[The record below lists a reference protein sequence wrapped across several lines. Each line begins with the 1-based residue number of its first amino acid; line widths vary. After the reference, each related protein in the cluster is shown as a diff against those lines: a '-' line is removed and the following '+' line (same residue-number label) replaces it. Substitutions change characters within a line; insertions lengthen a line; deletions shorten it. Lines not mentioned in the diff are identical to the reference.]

1 MVEIVAH
8 HSGQA
13 THQVETDIE
22 RDHFLT
28 AEEAQS
34 YGIIDAVIAGPE
46 ATDRS
51 LHLSRRR

>member
-1 MVEIVAH
+1 M
-8 HSGQA
+8 
-13 THQVETDIE
+13 
-22 RDHFLT
+22 T

-51 LHLSRRR
+51 LHLSRRQ